1 MQIWTHNHTK
11 SPGREVSPLLL
22 SHPLTSEEQL
32 EMNVHVT
39 LGCQAPTHPEN
50 TRRLGKEARG

>member
-1 MQIWTHNHTK
+1 MQIWTHNHNK
-11 SPGREVSPLLL
+11 SLGREVSPLLL

-39 LGCQAPTHPEN
+39 LGCQAPTNPEN
-50 TRRLGKEARG
+50 TRRLRKEPK